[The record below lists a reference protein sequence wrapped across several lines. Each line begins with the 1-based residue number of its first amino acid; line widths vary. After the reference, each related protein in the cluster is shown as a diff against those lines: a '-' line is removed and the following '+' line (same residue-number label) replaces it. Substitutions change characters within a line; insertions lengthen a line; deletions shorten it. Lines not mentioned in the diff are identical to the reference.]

1 MGLKYSTYAYCWL
14 MLRINVETSCRGL
27 MRVIHAEGS
36 CWGLVLKV
44 DVEDSF

>member
-1 MGLKYSTYAYCWL
+1 
-14 MLRINVETSCRGL
+14 L
-27 MRVIHAEGS
+27 MRAIHAEGS